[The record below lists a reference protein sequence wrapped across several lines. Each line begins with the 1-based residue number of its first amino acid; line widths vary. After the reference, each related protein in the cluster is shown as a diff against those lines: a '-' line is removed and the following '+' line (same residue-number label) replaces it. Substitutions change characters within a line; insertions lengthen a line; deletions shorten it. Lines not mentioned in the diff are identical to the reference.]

1 MLLTTCSLGL
11 GELRSSN
18 STPRKHSQRQ
28 IKKAKELFA
37 KQSIVVP
44 IIVDE
49 HHHIIDGHLRFMVA
63 RELGIEN
70 LNAVVVSEASTAE
83 IIELELALNRLGEDS
98 NWDEARLKEKLEQLL
113 EFKVDL
119 SFTGFEQAELDKI
132 LHFEIIEEEEQ
143 NWGGT
148 DPVTRPG
155 DIWRVGDHI
164 IACINALSP
173 ELALSELDNLPLAKV
188 CVTDPPYNVPTKGHI
203 RTSHDHQEFAM
214 AAGEMSDAEFEEFLN
229 AFLRVEQLYRNN
241 YSIYNIMFYI
251 VYYGLIGKRYFGPRR
266 RCVSYMEFAP
276 LAPPLYFGIQTMP
289 RSCKRSSTLRSK
301 SGNRT

>member
-1 MLLTTCSLGL
+1 MLMTTCSLGL

-28 IKKAKELFA
+28 IKKAKDLFA

-49 HHHIIDGHLRFMVA
+49 YHHIIDGHLRFMVA

-113 EFKVDL
+113 EFDVDL
-119 SFTGFEQAELDKI
+119 SFTGFEQAEIDKL
-132 LHFEIIEEEEQ
+132 LHFEIIDEAEQ
-143 NWGGT
+143 DWGNAA
-148 DPVTRPG
+148 PVTRPG

-164 IACINALSP
+164 IACVDALSQ
-173 ELALSELDNLPLAKV
+173 EVALSELDNLPLAKV
-188 CVTDPPYNVPTKGHI
+188 CITDPPYNVPTKGHI

-229 AFLRVEQLYRNN
+229 AFLRSALNLTTDKAL
-241 YSIYNIMFYI
+241 FYI
-251 VYYGLIGKRYFGPRR
+251 CMDPQAHGLLVHKIGWPS
-266 RCVSYMEFAP
+266 VASW
-276 LAPPLYFGIQTMP
+276 
-289 RSCKRSSTLRSK
+289 S
-301 SGNRT
+301 

>member
-18 STPRKHSQRQ
+18 STPHKHSQRQ
-28 IKKAKELFA
+28 IKKAKDLFA
-37 KQSIVVP
+37 KQGIVVP

-70 LNAVVVSEASTAE
+70 LNAVIVSKASSAE
-83 IIELELALNRLGEDS
+83 IVELELALNRLGEDS
-98 NWDEARLKEKLEQLL
+98 NWDEARLREKLEQLL
-113 EFKVDL
+113 EFDVDL
-119 SFTGFEQAELDKI
+119 SFTGFEQAEIDKI
-132 LHFEIIEEEEQ
+132 LNFEIIDEAEQ
-143 NWGGT
+143 DWGGT

-164 IACINALSP
+164 IACVDALSP
-173 ELALSELDNLPLAKV
+173 EVALSELDNPPLAKV

-229 AFLRVEQLYRNN
+229 AFLRSALNLTTDKAVLSDE
-241 YSIYNIMFYI
+241 
-251 VYYGLIGKRYFGPRR
+251 
-266 RCVSYMEFAP
+266 
-276 LAPPLYFGIQTMP
+276 
-289 RSCKRSSTLRSK
+289 
-301 SGNRT
+301 

>member
-18 STPRKHSQRQ
+18 STLHKHSQRQ

-49 HHHIIDGHLRFMVA
+49 HHYIIDGHLRFMVA

-83 IIELELALNRLGEDS
+83 IVELELALNRLGEDS
-98 NWDEARLKEKLEQLL
+98 SWDEARLKEKLEQLL

-119 SFTGFEQAELDKI
+119 SFTGFEQAEIDKT

-203 RTSHDHQEFAM
+203 RTSYDHQEFAM

-229 AFLRVEQLYRNN
+229 AW
-241 YSIYNIMFYI
+241 
-251 VYYGLIGKRYFGPRR
+251 
-266 RCVSYMEFAP
+266 CC
-276 LAPPLYFGIQTMP
+276 QTNEN
-289 RSCKRSSTLRSK
+289 SHQIA
-301 SGNRT
+301 GAA